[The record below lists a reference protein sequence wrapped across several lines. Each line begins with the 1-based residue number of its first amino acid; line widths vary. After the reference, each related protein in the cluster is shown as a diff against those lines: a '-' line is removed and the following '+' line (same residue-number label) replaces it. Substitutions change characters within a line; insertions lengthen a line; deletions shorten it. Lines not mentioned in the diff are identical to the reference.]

1 MITFYDG
8 LFTKTLE
15 IMKEAHDCADILHD
29 LDRIG
34 QAKAN
39 VHSYGGVFAADQLD
53 RELRQKYPMI
63 DVMLNIADAM
73 RSNPLFPPQDGQARS
88 EEEKAVSNLQQ
99 DYCGILCDTAVKK
112 GVKQSIKDC
121 IKDVN

>member
-8 LFTKTLE
+8 LFAQTSE
-15 IMKEAHDCADILHD
+15 IMKEAHDCADILRD

-39 VHSYGGVFAADQLD
+39 VYSYGGVFVAGQLD
-53 RELRQKYPMI
+53 QELRQKYPTI
-63 DVMLNIADAM
+63 DVMLNIAKAM
-73 RSNPLFPPQDGQARS
+73 SSNPLLPPQSGRNRTM
-88 EEEKAVSNLQQ
+88 EEVAIANLQQ

-112 GVKQSIKDC
+112 RVKQSIEDC
-121 IKDVN
+121 IKAVN